1 MENKLSYLPPIL
13 EINNILLEIGFT
25 VGSVRVGEDASV
37 EEETWNDVTDTGSY
51 DDILLM
57 QDCKTE

>member
-1 MENKLSYLPPIL
+1 MENKLAYLPPIL

-25 VGSVRVGEDASV
+25 VGSVRVGEDTSI

-57 QDCKTE
+57 

>member
-1 MENKLSYLPPIL
+1 MENKLAYLPPIL

-25 VGSVRVGEDASV
+25 AGSVRVGEDASV
-37 EEETWNDVTDTGSY
+37 EEKKWDDVTDTGSY

-57 QDCKTE
+57 

>member
-1 MENKLSYLPPIL
+1 MENKLAYLPPIL

-25 VGSVRVGEDASV
+25 VGSVRVGEDASI

-57 QDCKTE
+57 